1 LTRDNAGA
9 TKYTIK
15 NSANKPVAMSTGPP
29 APEVRVNLCGVAGS
43 SDMVGF

>member
-1 LTRDNAGA
+1 MTRDNAGA

-29 APEVRVNLCGVAGS
+29 APEVRVNFGGVAGA
-43 SDMVGF
+43 SDIDGF